1 VPGFRF
7 DLTIEDDIVEEVA
20 RIYGY
25 DLIPETTATA
35 ELPLEPVTETRIDM
49 ELVAASLVARD
60 YQEVITYSFI
70 SAENNRRF
78 TGEDSKLV
86 LSNPISTEMSVM
98 RASLW
103 PGMVAAAASNV
114 ARQQERVRIFEIGKS
129 FHGTLEKPVEVV
141 RVAGLAVGSAVPEQW
156 GRRAQSVDFFDI
168 KSDLESLLEMVGA
181 ATRIDYETATHPAL
195 QSGQVAS
202 IVHNGQTIGVL
213 GKLHPA
219 IAQTMDL
226 NKDVFL
232 FELDAVLAFASNV
245 PKAFAVSKFPAIRRD
260 IAVVVDDKVAAADLV
275 RIVASSAPNLIQS
288 VTIFDVYQGPGIE
301 VGRKSVALGLILQET
316 SRTLTDEDADAAM
329 NTVVRNLER
338 EFAAELRD

>member
-1 VPGFRF
+1 
-7 DLTIEDDIVEEVA
+7 
-20 RIYGY
+20 
-25 DLIPETTATA
+25 
-35 ELPLEPVTETRIDM
+35 
-49 ELVAASLVARD
+49 
-60 YQEVITYSFI
+60 
-70 SAENNRRF
+70 
-78 TGEDSKLV
+78 
-86 LSNPISTEMSVM
+86 
-98 RASLW
+98 
-103 PGMVAAAASNV
+103 
-114 ARQQERVRIFEIGKS
+114 
-129 FHGTLEKPVEVV
+129 
-141 RVAGLAVGSAVPEQW
+141 
-156 GRRAQSVDFFDI
+156 
-168 KSDLESLLEMVGA
+168 MVGA